1 MLDTYMNAFDLSF
14 LSIYRINGQEL
25 SLLPGFLAQNPPKK
39 TARGR
44 DQDRLLVYMTLGG
57 NVGYSTSEYD
67 QIVAQVSETFYSTSG
82 SLTFA
87 LKTAVESLNNYLVE
101 RNMKS
106 TGKGL
111 YTIGA
116 LVLGNLRGNLLYIVQ
131 AGPTHVYHLSSEVRH
146 LYDPQLAGKGLGLGQ
161 TARMY
166 FSQITVS
173 SADRLL
179 LCASLPPNW
188 DKSINDTRGSSSL
201 ETTRRRL
208 LAIADTN
215 VSAMLVQ
222 AADGRGVLTM
232 LNAVQ
237 DSPVIA
243 VSTIVPSLDPVPGA
257 QVGSVSIMDDL
268 EPIFKLGSSD
278 AVAMQGKKTDSV
290 GSVQPV
296 SDEPQNDL
304 ITNAVTVEPGNDGQ
318 NHAEDSVVVTIE
330 PDEQSELVESRLK
343 TPAPRRML
351 APKIVIKPE
360 VRAQSLQVVRNAAL
374 HMAQSIQNGR
384 VLVQKSQGLIQ
395 KAVVR
400 LLPDVDEQEYPG
412 QSVSRNWALFLA
424 VAIPIIFLVMA
435 RIVYYQLGYD
445 AQFKTY
451 YSRAQESAIQ
461 AQSETVPTALR
472 VEWHTT
478 LDWLDKADLY
488 LSKPNPESQALRQQA
503 QTALDNL
510 NKVVRMDYS
519 PAFATP
525 FGKSVQIMRMSA
537 SETDIYML
545 DLPTGSVLRG
555 VFNGRNFDLDNK
567 FQCRPGIYDGVQV
580 DQLKDIF
587 ALPRSSMTDI
597 TVVGIDAAGKI
608 LYCVPDQEPHAA
620 VLKAPGTGWQGI
632 TSISYDN
639 YKLYVLDAA
648 AHAVW
653 MYGGDDQM
661 VFGEPKFFFGTQVP
675 VMLEQ
680 AIGIAVNVDDLYI
693 LYQDGHMT
701 ICTLSRIDTSP
712 TRCSDPALYIDTRPG
727 YQGGM
732 KLNDGIFSQI
742 FFTTPPDPSVALLE
756 PFTQSIFRF
765 SPRALELQNQILA
778 TAGKAN
784 PLPKGVSAT
793 AMAFSPNKVLFIFIG
808 GQLYFSNS
816 AP

>member
-1 MLDTYMNAFDLSF
+1 MNAFDLSF

-57 NVGYSTSEYD
+57 NVSYSISEYD
-67 QIVAQVSETFYSTSG
+67 QIVGQVSETFYSTSG

-146 LYDPQLAGKGLGLGQ
+146 LFDPQLAGKGLGLGQ

-222 AADGRGVLTM
+222 ATDGRGVLTLLSAM
-232 LNAVQ
+232 Q
-237 DSPVIA
+237 DNPVIA
-243 VSTIVPSLDPVPGA
+243 ASTIVPSLDPVPGA
-257 QVGSVSIMDDL
+257 QAGSVSILDDL
-268 EPIFKLGSSD
+268 DPILTLGSSGV
-278 AVAMQGKKTDSV
+278 VAKQGQKTDSV
-290 GSVQPV
+290 GVVQPV
-296 SDEPQNDL
+296 SDEPQNVL
-304 ITNAVTVEPGNDGQ
+304 NTNVVPVEPSNDGQ
-318 NHAEDSVVVTIE
+318 NLAEEIEVVTDV
-330 PDEQSELVESRLK
+330 PDEESVPVESPVK
-343 TPAPRRML
+343 TPAPKRMML

-360 VRAQSLQVVRNAAL
+360 VRDQSLQAVRNAAL
-374 HMAQSIQNGR
+374 YLAQAIQNGR
-384 VLVQKSQGLIQ
+384 ALVQKLQGLVQ

-400 LLPDVDEQEYPG
+400 LLPDVDEQENPG

-424 VAIPIIFLVMA
+424 VAIPIIFMVMA

-445 AQFKTY
+445 AQFKIY
-451 YSRAQESAIQ
+451 YSRAQESALQ

-488 LSKPNPESQALRQQA
+488 LSKPNPESQALRHQA
-503 QTALDNL
+503 QTALDDL

-525 FGKSVQIMRMSA
+525 FVKSVQITRMSA

-545 DLPTGSVLRG
+545 DLPTGSILRG
-555 VFNGRNFDLDNK
+555 VFNGRNFDLDNTFK
-567 FQCRPGIYDGVQV
+567 CKPGIYDGVQV

-587 ALPRSSMTDI
+587 ALPRSGVTDI

-608 LYCVPDQEPHAA
+608 LYCVPEQEPHAA

-639 YKLYVLDAA
+639 YKLYVLDAS

-653 MYGGDDQM
+653 MFGGDDQM

-727 YQGGM
+727 YPGGM

-784 PLPKGVSAT
+784 PLPKGLPVT
-793 AMAFSPNKVLFIFIG
+793 AMAFSPNKVLFIFVD